1 MTDSEII
8 KAEYFDEDF
17 LGNKINIGDEVIFEA
32 PKYRDFVVGKVI
44 TKAAKTCQIEYV
56 NDWNY
61 PTKGRTEVVRQ
72 YYCQIIKHP
81 NDLINRQKAE
91 IEKHKKR
98 CSCCGEKTTKTII
111 NLQELLAEQK
121 AEIERC
127 VDTLCK
133 KEDMVQLIAEER
145 QQYYDELQIAK
156 AEIENLKERL
166 SHAVGIDNTKQNGCF
181 PFD

>member
-1 MTDSEII
+1 MTDAEII

-91 IEKHKKR
+91 IEK
-98 CSCCGEKTTKTII
+98 
-111 NLQELLAEQK
+111 
-121 AEIERC
+121 C
-127 VDTLCK
+127 VNTLCK
-133 KEDMVQLIAEER
+133 KEDMMQLIAEER
-145 QQYYDELQIAK
+145 QQYYDELQTAR
-156 AEIENLKERL
+156 AEIDRL
-166 SHAVGIDNTKQNGCF
+166 NKKVCELSEVLSE
-181 PFD
+181 